1 MSPMSNDFL
10 TNAILF
16 VAAFGKNSEKIR
28 SLLNVNDVDLLNLF
42 LPDILVCF
50 IQLVRK
56 ISCSIS

>member
-28 SLLNVNDVDLLNLF
+28 SLLNVNDVHLLDTF

-50 IQLVRK
+50 IQLMTK
-56 ISCSIS
+56 DSCSLS